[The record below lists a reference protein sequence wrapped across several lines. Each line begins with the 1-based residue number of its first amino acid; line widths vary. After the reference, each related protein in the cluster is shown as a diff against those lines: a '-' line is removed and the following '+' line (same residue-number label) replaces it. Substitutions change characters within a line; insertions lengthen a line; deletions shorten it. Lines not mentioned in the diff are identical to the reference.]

1 VVAPMNTDKPQGD
14 KPERS
19 TDYSDLLTR
28 IRERRERIR
37 ERQGILSNSAD
48 LIREERDRR

>member
-1 VVAPMNTDKPQGD
+1 MDKPQDD

-19 TDYSDLLTR
+19 TDYTDLLTR

-37 ERQGILSNSAD
+37 EEQGTLSDSTE
-48 LIREERDRR
+48 LIREERER

>member
-1 VVAPMNTDKPQGD
+1 MNTDKPQDD

-19 TDYSDLLTR
+19 NYYDELLAR
-28 IRERRERIR
+28 IRERRKKIR
-37 ERQGILSNSAD
+37 ERQGLLTDSAK